1 MTHLDLIV
9 DIRSRGAKPN
19 AVFVDL
25 VKTIDTGNDGLSL
38 SGHVVC
44 EIPTSESIADID
56 FRPLR
61 GLRVH
66 VQDLAFDPIRQR
78 MVAKR
83 IAEVE
88 PACLVMPVVA
98 GDSWTLH
105 RRFAGDPAISQTYSV

>member
-9 DIRSRGAKPN
+9 SIRSRGAKPN

-25 VKTIDTGNDGLSL
+25 VKIIDTGNDGLSM

-44 EIPTSESIADID
+44 EIPASESIADID

-66 VQDLAFDPIRQR
+66 VQDLAGDIDRHR
-78 MVAKR
+78 LAAKL
-83 IAEVE
+83 IAAVE
-88 PACLVMPVVA
+88 PECLVMPVVD
-98 GDSWTLH
+98 GDSWTIH
-105 RRFAGDPAISQTYSV
+105 RRFAGDPVISQTYAL